1 MTGRGEVVTW
11 SNLGAGVGGG
21 GGDGEGR
28 GCALLFGQYKSVIKV
43 CEWNVQDTLNR
54 SIDNTY
60 NQSWSH
66 NQHNTKQQRRF
77 HLNTRTLTT
86 VGRGKRGHDTITVC
100 CVHSNQ
106 SFDGNCPRQLPDVN
120 TTTATKSTLLDTI
133 WLSKKT
139 ERRTVF
145 SHHTPNTVDW
155 SVQSS
160 PRRLSSGG
168 NILPD
173 SARWI
178 L

>member
-11 SNLGAGVGGG
+11 LNLGARAGGVGRG
-21 GGDGEGR
+21 GEGR
-28 GCALLFGQYKSVIKV
+28 GCALLFGQYKGVIKV

-54 SIDNTY
+54 SIDNIY

-66 NQHNTKQQRRF
+66 NQHNIKHQRRF
-77 HLNTRTLTT
+77 HLNTRALTT

-106 SFDGNCPRQLPDVN
+106 SFDGNCPRQPPDVN
-120 TTTATKSTLLDTI
+120 TTTATKSALLDTI

-160 PRRLSSGG
+160 PRRPSSGG
-168 NILPD
+168 DILPD